1 MTDETTEE
9 EASPAA
15 QWFQFMMSI
24 HDPRP
29 RIWDFPQGSPPLEQ
43 MAGHRH
49 FPERTDARWR
59 ITIADMYQ
67 ARRPFLFSPGAVRGM
82 LAGRQVAI
90 ACEPVAL
97 LDSQVLDAVHHYRTA
112 PEKLLDREA
121 VRDFLLFLVERGFD
135 PSPVFYYYEATARA
149 QDPRHW
155 KEIARERAETVV
167 ALQTLDRRRFLASN
181 GDQFASDPRGEEL
194 QLAHS
199 GASSVGELVARY
211 AGIADGTAAGVASDV
226 RFSYA
231 SLLKTALI
239 QQGRR
244 NRPIPERFRLLRE
257 FMETELGVMLGP
269 ERNVAILYFARP
281 SDLPRFLPDLGARP
295 NFTRFLGYVRSA
307 SWDLLLLR
315 LPENTLG
322 GTGRSPVVAD
332 ASCVLPYLCTA
343 DGTLRRLATSRV
355 IQTVFEFPA
364 ELGGRRVIAGH
375 TTGMFGGAVPDDVID
390 AISEENTEWDARRVL
405 KGVEPTPLEPG
416 ALDALIARLEAKVAA
431 LCQPG
436 T

>member
-1 MTDETTEE
+1 MTDDTTGEE
-9 EASPAA
+9 SSPAGE
-15 QWFQFMMSI
+15 WFQFMMSI
-24 HDPRP
+24 RDPRP
-29 RIWDFPQGSPPLEQ
+29 RIWDFPERSPALEQ

-49 FPERTDARWR
+49 FPEGEDADWR

-67 ARRPFLFSPGAVRGM
+67 GRRPFLFSPGAVRDM
-82 LAGRQVAI
+82 LAHRRVAI
-90 ACEPVAL
+90 AIEPVAL
-97 LDSQVLDAVHHYRTA
+97 LDSQLLDAVHLYRTA
-112 PEKLLDREA
+112 PGKLRDREA

-135 PSPVFYYYEATARA
+135 PSPIFFYYEASANAR
-149 QDPRHW
+149 DPVHW
-155 KEIARERAETVV
+155 RQIARERAETVV

-181 GDQFASDPRGEEL
+181 GDEFVSDPRGEEL
-194 QLAHS
+194 QLEHS

-211 AGIADGTAAGVASDV
+211 AQVADGTAPGVASDV
-226 RFSYA
+226 RYSYA

-239 QQGRR
+239 QQERR

-257 FMETELGVMLGP
+257 FMEMELGVMLGP
-269 ERNVAILYFARP
+269 ERSVSILYFARP
-281 SDLPRFLPDLGARP
+281 SALPRFLPDLGARP
-295 NFTRFLGYVRSA
+295 NLARFLGAVRSA

-332 ASCVLPYLCTA
+332 ARCVLPYLCTA
-343 DGTLRRLATSRV
+343 DGVLRRLATTRV

-364 ELGGRRVIAGH
+364 EFGGRRVVAGH
-375 TTGMFGGAVPDDVID
+375 RVELLDGAVPDDVID
-390 AISEENTEWDARRVL
+390 AINEENAAWDAQRISD
-405 KGVEPTPLEPG
+405 GVTATPVGAE
-416 ALDALIARLEAKVAA
+416 ALDALIARLEAEVAA